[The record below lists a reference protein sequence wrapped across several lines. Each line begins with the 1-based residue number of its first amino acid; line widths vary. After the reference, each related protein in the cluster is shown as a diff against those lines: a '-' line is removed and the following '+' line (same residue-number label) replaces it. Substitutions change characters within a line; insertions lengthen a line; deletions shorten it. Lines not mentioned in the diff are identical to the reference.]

1 MGATSP
7 RRPQESGE
15 FNTQHLRLLLH
26 WTTTVYRSVSRSE
39 DLEGVWQHIIPRIS
53 LSHPFLLHG
62 VLGLAAL
69 HLTLTSTEK
78 TERDNLIRAAEYHQS
93 EAIKLFTPALTNM
106 ASPKCDAAFSLS
118 LILVMFSFGFPLA
131 VEPTF
136 GSNSLDDIHHV
147 FMFTK
152 TMMNFSAGN
161 YEIVKNGEVG
171 RLAMLEESGF
181 ELSDPSLSA
190 LSALYEL
197 NEQARRANA
206 AHDYEIF
213 HETIQRLEVPLAS
226 LNHGGGL
233 PSSFMWIFL
242 TPTAFFDLISQRD
255 PLALIVLAHYCVP
268 LHQLRANWW
277 LSSWGYRVLDMVYK
291 TLDSHLRSS
300 LTWPIREIGY
310 KEGED

>member
-1 MGATSP
+1 
-7 RRPQESGE
+7 
-15 FNTQHLRLLLH
+15 
-26 WTTTVYRSVSRSE
+26 
-39 DLEGVWQHIIPRIS
+39 
-53 LSHPFLLHG
+53 
-62 VLGLAAL
+62 
-69 HLTLTSTEK
+69 
-78 TERDNLIRAAEYHQS
+78 
-93 EAIKLFTPALTNM
+93 
-106 ASPKCDAAFSLS
+106 
-118 LILVMFSFGFPLA
+118 
-131 VEPTF
+131 
-136 GSNSLDDIHHV
+136 
-147 FMFTK
+147 
-152 TMMNFSAGN
+152 MNFSAGN
-161 YEIVKNGEVG
+161 YEIIKNGEVG

-181 ELSDPSLSA
+181 KLSDPSLSA